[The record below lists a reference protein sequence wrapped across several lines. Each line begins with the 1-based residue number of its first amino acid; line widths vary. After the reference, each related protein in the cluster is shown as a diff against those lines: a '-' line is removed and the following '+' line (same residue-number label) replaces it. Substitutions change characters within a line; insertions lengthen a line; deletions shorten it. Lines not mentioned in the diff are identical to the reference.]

1 MADRQGTDFPF
12 LIIRSLD
19 ELPPGIGRQDLA
31 RFFHETMKPYEDT
44 LEDVDR
50 ALGYALVP
58 GEGQGGYLA
67 LAHDGPD
74 IKGCVC
80 MLNTGMGGYVP
91 ATILLFVSVDP
102 SGRGLG
108 LGRKLISFA
117 LDHCHGD
124 VKLHVEYD
132 NPAKRLYERMGFKSK
147 YAEMRLQRD
156 GS

>member
-1 MADRQGTDFPF
+1 MTETRDMDIPF

-19 ELPPGIGRQDLA
+19 DLPAGVTRRDLA
-31 RFFHETMKPYEDT
+31 TFFHETMKPYEDT

-67 LAHDGPD
+67 LDHDGPT

-91 ATILLFVSVDP
+91 ATILLFVSVAP
-102 SGRGLG
+102 SGRGRG
-108 LGRKLISFA
+108 LGEKLIRFA
-117 LDHCHGD
+117 LDHCQGD

-132 NPAKRLYERMGFKSK
+132 NPAKRLYERMGFQSK